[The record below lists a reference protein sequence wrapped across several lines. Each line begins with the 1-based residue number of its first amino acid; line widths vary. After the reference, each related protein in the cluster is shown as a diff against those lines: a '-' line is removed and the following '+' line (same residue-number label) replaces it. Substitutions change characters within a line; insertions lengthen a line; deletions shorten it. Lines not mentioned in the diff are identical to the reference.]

1 MHRNMG
7 SSKFE
12 VQIKFSF
19 RENVTSGHFIDLTIQ
34 KWLQD
39 PNFHHIF
46 KIYILSL
53 KWANNF
59 NPYKQ
64 YTPWKV
70 KISRLIVIRSDI
82 STCIKLKMWFA
93 SFEQGQN
100 YCVQFDLYECHCPH
114 EQQSQLPLKLTRIK
128 VLHHKRS
135 EESVSTLIYTSTHLA
150 AFLYVYTCKHVLL

>member
-70 KISRLIVIRSDI
+70 KISRLS
-82 STCIKLKMWFA
+82 
-93 SFEQGQN
+93 N
-100 YCVQFDLYECHCPH
+100 
-114 EQQSQLPLKLTRIK
+114 
-128 VLHHKRS
+128 
-135 EESVSTLIYTSTHLA
+135 TLRYKYMYKIEDVVC
-150 AFLYVYTCKHVLL
+150 FL

>member
-1 MHRNMG
+1 M
-7 SSKFE
+7 
-12 VQIKFSF
+12 
-19 RENVTSGHFIDLTIQ
+19 TIQ

-64 YTPWKV
+64 YTPKKV
-70 KISRLIVIRSDI
+70 KISRLSKTLRYKYIA
-82 STCIKLKMWFA
+82 CIKLKMWFA

-114 EQQSQLPLKLTRIK
+114 EQLSQLPLKLTRIK

-135 EESVSTLIYTSTHLA
+135 EECLNPNIYQYWQH
-150 AFLYVYTCKHVLL
+150 FCMCIHVNMYYYKPTFNRDDIISRFYWI